1 MSSLDTPNLERRKTI
16 ATELEEMGVAVN
28 RVTDYVDTDDEL
40 DERSRAESEVSFE
53 TINNKVHSDIRLIRG
68 FMNSIKSTEINLQGK
83 KPIASIYLN
92 VIDNDIA
99 IVDEHYKLYNSC
111 SECNHLINQ
120 LKNLR
125 KELINKMKGIIGG
138 RLKRRHT
145 MKKRRNKRRR
155 TSRKY

>member
-40 DERSRAESEVSFE
+40 DEQSRAKSEVSFE

-68 FMNSIKSTEINLQGK
+68 FMNSMKSTEINLQGK

-99 IVDEHYKLYNSC
+99 IVDEHYNLYNSC

-125 KELINKMKGIIGG
+125 KGLINKMKGIIGG
-138 RLKRRHT
+138 RLKKRHT
-145 MKKRRNKRRR
+145 MKKQRNKRRR